1 MESNGM
7 SSVMFSGFS
16 PRMLSLEMP
25 QNQQNPPSS
34 VPFRHPHPY
43 AAAGNPTTA
52 DQQTQPPTKLLYPYA
67 AAPASSSKPKQLSPI
82 SGGDDDDRGSGSG
95 SGCHPEDSA
104 GTDGKRKFSPW
115 HRMKWTDTMVRLLI
129 MAVFYIGDE
138 AGLGD
143 QIDAKKKS
151 GGGGGGGGGGMLQ
164 KKGKWKSV
172 SRAMVEKGFSVSPQQ
187 CEDKFNDLNKR
198 YKRVNDILGK
208 GIACSVVENQGLLET
223 MDHLTPKLKDEVKKL
238 LNSKHLFFR
247 EMCAYHNSCGHL
259 GGHDQPQSQQ
269 QTQTQPQPH
278 QNQNPI
284 QHRPEQ
290 QKCFHA
296 VESGKMARIA
306 ESEADGE
313 SDMAEDSESEMED
326 SEEDEIETRK
336 KRRKG
341 GGVSAAVKRMREEA
355 ARVLEDAGKSAWE
368 KKEWMKRKSL
378 ELEERKVG
386 YEWEAV
392 EMEKQKVKWMRYR
405 SKKEREME
413 KAMLENQRR
422 RLETERM
429 VLILR
434 RREIELTELQSSGK
448 RVDPRSATG

>member
-1 MESNGM
+1 MESN
-7 SSVMFSGFS
+7 VMFSGFS

-25 QNQQNPPSS
+25 QNPQNSAQ
-34 VPFRHPHPY
+34 FQHQHPY
-43 AAAGNPTTA
+43 AAAGNPTSG
-52 DQQTQPPTKLLYPYA
+52 DQQTQPPIKPLYPYA
-67 AAPASSSKPKQLSPI
+67 SKPKQLSPI
-82 SGGDDDDRGSGSG
+82 SGGGDEDDRGSGSG
-95 SGCHPEDSA
+95 SGCNPEDSA
-104 GTDGKRKFSPW
+104 GTDGKRKFSQW

-151 GGGGGGGGGGMLQ
+151 GGGGVGGGGGMLQ

-208 GIACSVVENQGLLET
+208 GIACRVVENQGLLET

-259 GGHDQPQSQQ
+259 GGHAATAGDQPQSQ
-269 QTQTQPQPH
+269 PQ

-284 QHRPEQ
+284 QQ
-290 QKCFHA
+290 SCFHA
-296 VESGKMARIA
+296 AESGKMARIA
-306 ESEADGE
+306 ESEEEEEEE
-313 SDMAEDSESEMED
+313 SDMADDSESDMEET
-326 SEEDEIETRK
+326 EEDEAETRRK

-341 GGVSAAVKRMREEA
+341 EGLSAAVKRMREESR
-355 ARVLEDAGKSAWE
+355 RVAEDAGKSAWE
-368 KKEWMKRKSL
+368 KKEWMRRKAL
-378 ELEERKVG
+378 ELEEKKVG
-386 YEWEAV
+386 YEWEGV
-392 EMEKQKVKWMRYR
+392 EMEKQRVKWMRYR

-413 KAMLENQRR
+413 KAKLENQRR

-448 RVDPRSATG
+448 RVDPSLAIG

>member
-1 MESNGM
+1 MESTN
-7 SSVMFSGFS
+7 VMFSGFS

-25 QNQQNPPSS
+25 QNPQNPQNP
-34 VPFRHPHPY
+34 VQFQHPHPY
-43 AAAGNPTTA
+43 AATGNPTTG
-52 DQQTQPPTKLLYPYA
+52 DQQTQPLIKPLYPYA
-67 AAPASSSKPKQLSPI
+67 SKPKQLSPA
-82 SGGDDDDRGSGSG
+82 SVGDDEDRGSGSG

-104 GTDGKRKFSPW
+104 GTDGKRKISQW

-138 AGLGD
+138 AGLSD
-143 QIDAKKKS
+143 QIDAKKKIA
-151 GGGGGGGGGGMLQ
+151 GGGGGMLQQ

-208 GIACSVVENQGLLET
+208 GTACRVVENQGLLDA

-259 GGHDQPQSQQ
+259 GGHDQPQ
-269 QTQTQPQPH
+269 P
-278 QNQNPI
+278 NQAPI
-284 QHRPEQ
+284 QGRPEQ
-290 QKCFHA
+290 QSCFHA
-296 VESGKMARIA
+296 AESGKMARIA
-306 ESEADGE
+306 ESEEEEE

-326 SEEDEIETRK
+326 TEEEEEETRK

-341 GGVSAAVKRMREEA
+341 EGVSPAVKRMREEA
-355 ARVLEDAGKSAWE
+355 TRVLEDAGKSALE
-368 KKEWMKRKSL
+368 KKEWMRTKTL

-392 EMEKQKVKWMRYR
+392 EMEKQRVKWLRYR

-413 KAMLENQRR
+413 KANLENQRR

-434 RREIELTELQSSGK
+434 RREIELAELQSSCKPG
-448 RVDPRSATG
+448 